1 MRKGHQGASMTSHR
15 PIRKA
20 ILPVAG
26 LGTRFLPATKAVPKE
41 MLNIV
46 DRPMIQYI
54 VDEALSAGIEHIVF
68 VTGRNKQIIEDYFDV
83 AYELND
89 TLTRRG
95 KIEALTTL
103 QTLQPA
109 AGAMSFTRQQEPM
122 GLGHAVWC
130 ARDIIG
136 DEPFALL
143 LPDMITSGDTPCMKS
158 MVELYNETGGNI
170 VAVQTCDPAE
180 THKYG
185 IVGVGAPAAGGFE
198 ISQMV
203 EKPAKGTSPSNL
215 YINGRYILQPEIFK
229 HLARQERGAGGEI
242 QLTDSMLT
250 LSAAQK
256 FFGYVFKGETFD
268 CGSKEGF
275 IEANIAMSL
284 GRKDMRDTTLKIIEQ
299 RAGSIAGVSS
309 QPEKWSYPK
318 RA

>member
-1 MRKGHQGASMTSHR
+1 MTNQSVPKYR

-20 ILPVAG
+20 VLPVAG

-68 VTGRNKQIIEDYFDV
+68 VTGRNKQIIEDYFDL

-89 TLTRRG
+89 TLVRRG
-95 KIEALTTL
+95 KVEALTIL

-109 AGAMSFTRQQEPM
+109 AGAMSFTRQQEPL

-136 DEPFALL
+136 NEPFALL
-143 LPDMITSGDTPCMKS
+143 LPDMITSGDMPCMKS

-170 VAVQTCDPAE
+170 VAVQTCDPEE

-185 IVGVGAPAAGGFE
+185 IVGMGKPAAGGFE
-198 ISQMV
+198 ISEMV

-215 YINGRYILQPEIFK
+215 YINGRYILQPEIFG
-229 HLARQERGAGGEI
+229 HLAKQERGAGGEI

-250 LSAAQK
+250 LSKSQT
-256 FFGYVFKGETFD
+256 FYGYVFEGETFD

-275 IEANIAMSL
+275 IEANIAMAL
-284 GRKDMRDTTLKIIEQ
+284 GRDDMRATTLKIIED
-299 RAGSIAGVSS
+299 RAGSSAGSS
-309 QPEKWSYPK
+309 GRAAKWSYPI
-318 RA
+318 RAAGQS

>member
-1 MRKGHQGASMTSHR
+1 MANHKR
-15 PIRKA
+15 IRKA
-20 ILPVAG
+20 VLPVAG

-68 VTGRNKQIIEDYFDV
+68 VTGRNKHIIEDYFDL

-95 KIEALTTL
+95 KIEALTIL
-103 QTLQPA
+103 QRMQPA
-109 AGAMSFTRQQEPM
+109 AGAMSFTRQQEPL

-143 LPDMITSGDTPCMKS
+143 LPDMITHGDQPCMKQ
-158 MVELYNETGGNI
+158 MVDLYDQTGGNI
-170 VAVQTCDPAE
+170 IAVQTCNPDEA
-180 THKYG
+180 HKYG
-185 IVGVGAPAAGGFE
+185 IVGMGAPAAGGFE
-198 ISQMV
+198 ISEMV
-203 EKPAKGTSPSNL
+203 EKPAKGTAPSNL
-215 YINGRYILQPEIFK
+215 YINGRYILQPEIFGL
-229 HLARQERGAGGEI
+229 LAKQERGQGGEI

-250 LSAAQK
+250 LSAEQK
-256 FFGYVFKGETFD
+256 FFGYVFEGETFD

-275 IEANIAMSL
+275 VEANVAMALS
-284 GRKDMRDTTLKIIEQ
+284 RADMADGTATMLRQ
-299 RAGSIAGVSS
+299 RMSGVGAANVAA
-309 QPEKWSYPK
+309 EVRGAKWSYPV
-318 RA
+318 RVQGHRS